1 MCTQLP
7 SELFISKQSS
17 LSLSESSQLGDQVTK
32 IDFTEVQGLYKT
44 KPEAKI
50 MGTDSDVFTVQTV
63 NTEMVTIAL
72 NKKLT
77 KPKYDIFV
85 VVSVTADGIVIR
97 DFRHITITVRKDSF
111 IRKEIF
117 IMDGTLKDS
126 VVGLVCQSCL
136 LFENMTQI
144 DRDNIVSV
152 QNDGII
158 ITSKTIDLNNVQGS
172 TTIAY
177 STYVEIQQ
185 QSTSVTV
192 ANITIHIIRAK
203 FECVLPEDS
212 VANTVVGNLNLNNQF
227 SIGSEFQM
235 SGMSLTLGSVVLDYI
250 EQSKVMKSLKITMS
264 GHTFDTTIMINV
276 QDVNDKSPIF
286 LAKPYNFFTLESAY
300 PGLIVGVVSAT
311 DPDTNS
317 VLTFSISPSDKLLIN
332 EYGVIS
338 IQSGFGVNA
347 SSYNATV
354 TVTDGSHPV
363 TEYVTVEIE
372 QATTSNLQ
380 NRFVGQISENV
391 NSQVIT
397 KVNITGYT
405 NYEFT
410 DRSAHLDFSI
420 DSKTGEVKNAR
431 AFDREKETEREF
443 KYTIVANEE
452 GELKCSLVVIGE
464 ITITVTDQNDEPPE
478 FNSHSYN
485 ATVMENA
492 LAKLLVVPEI
502 STTDKDLNPTV
513 TYNILTHTDKF
524 AIDSS
529 TGTIRT
535 KSQIDREVNKFLT
548 VGVVATDG
556 VNSVTATVTVKILD
570 ANDNNPQLDSGQN
583 SVSVSENSSIG
594 AHVTTI
600 LATDDDDG
608 KNADITFD
616 LVSNG
621 GPFRI
626 NQTTGEITVTG
637 KLDRESSESHRV
649 IIYARDNGK
658 QIRSSSMSVTITVL
672 DVNDNPPVFTI
683 DEIEVEFEENKDC
696 SNQIATISATD
707 ADKSGSNNSI
717 ITYSLLSGNGMHHF
731 ILDPS
736 GILKC
741 NKTLDYEE
749 QSSYQITVKAQD
761 NGSPPLSST
770 QSVIINLRDVNDNV
784 PIFESPPTTITIR
797 YFSATER
804 VIEVFKVTD
813 KDSGEN
819 GRVTYSISGS
829 AANFLSIDSSNG
841 ILRTKGSSINN
852 NNYTLQVIAR
862 DNGIPMKQ
870 RSTSV
875 KVTVV
880 KKGTN
885 QPIQFTQQEINMT
898 VNENRQINSP
908 LESVSS
914 KVTNTA
920 SVTLNYEIIDSSSDL
935 AFGVN
940 STSGMVTLSK
950 PVDREKNDIH
960 EFVVRVKNQADNR
973 ESDLALVRVRIE
985 DENDNKPTFVS
996 SAYFFKV
1003 NENKAISTVVDPE
1016 SRKILARDVD
1026 IGDNAIIEFQLSG
1039 EGLYKECSS
1048 AFSLKNEG
1056 ENKKSIQLSKKVDY
1070 EVLKKCVFSIEAY
1083 NPNNRTMSTSVD
1095 VTVDILDYNDNP
1107 PEFTEQSSNN
1117 VFTVHLLENT
1127 TINDPQNF
1135 GKVKDD
1141 DSGANGDIDLTV
1153 LNDDCWVTVTKV
1165 VGTEELILRLK
1176 ENENIDYE
1184 SGLRLKDCIIK
1195 ASDKGTPL
1203 LSSTVTLSMILI
1215 DVNDNRPVIANPNIN
1230 ASVSRDADVGN
1241 TTIVNEIPATDAD
1254 SGENSKLGYK
1264 IQDSEHS
1271 LKFAIDADTGKITLN
1286 SPLLSVQK
1294 DKITIGI
1301 IVTDKGVPQQSDTA
1315 TVTIHILDEN
1325 PRPYFA
1331 QSKTIEV
1338 TEHAPKNGN
1347 LDTVTAYDRS
1357 GDQII
1362 ECDCTYSLDTDRKDI
1377 IIESNTGAIK
1387 FKNSNYTLDR
1397 ESEPYG
1403 QVIIGVIA
1411 TDKGS
1416 PPKNSKTMPFTIKI
1430 IDINDQSPAFE
1441 KIAYAFKIPQNAP
1454 EGTTIGTVTANDPD
1468 EDPQTLYNIT
1478 ISDNGGFNETVVT
1491 IGNRTG
1497 KITTSGNLTL
1507 RSGQNAVIKGVVF
1520 AQDGEDPTKSPDHST
1535 FEITV
1540 EFDYNNKH
1548 APVFQKTLYET
1559 TINWNLAAGS
1569 PITKVNATDADT
1581 DINGEVTYSITDN
1594 SKREFFTVN
1603 EDGVISLA
1611 YQLDSSLGDTN
1622 TVIVNL
1628 TVKGQDKG
1636 IIPKSSTTTVQVR
1649 VTGQNPGVC
1658 IQGAEHS
1665 KETKELEDE
1674 RQTWSIA
1681 VYALV
1686 GLLCISLVASFFF
1699 VYKWRTSSPVIS
1711 APEERNKKT
1720 YFENMEYDELEKR
1733 KTVEYSQSN
1742 QAFEPP
1748 RKDINFTD
1756 QDPYQKP
1763 YAQAGGASFKT
1774 SPYDEPIPDL
1784 KASSD
1789 EPKPDYPVY
1798 DWETKAT
1805 KVLPPV
1811 VPSSYGS
1818 SS

>member
-1 MCTQLP
+1 
-7 SELFISKQSS
+7 
-17 LSLSESSQLGDQVTK
+17 
-32 IDFTEVQGLYKT
+32 
-44 KPEAKI
+44 
-50 MGTDSDVFTVQTV
+50 MGTDSDVFTVKTV

-72 NKKLT
+72 NNKLT

-97 DFRHITITVRKDSF
+97 DFRHIAITVNKDSV

-126 VVGLVCQSCL
+126 VVGRVCQSCL

-152 QNDGII
+152 ENDGII
-158 ITSKTIDLNNVQGS
+158 ITSKTIDLNNIQGS

-185 QSTSVTV
+185 QFTSVTV

-212 VANTVVGNLNLNNQF
+212 VANTVVGNLNLNNPF
-227 SIGSEFQM
+227 SIDSEFQM

-250 EQSKVMKSLKITMS
+250 EQIEVMKSLEITIS

-317 VLTFSISPSDKLLIN
+317 VLTFSIIPNDKLLIN
-332 EYGVIS
+332 EYGIIS

-347 SSYNATV
+347 TSYNATV
-354 TVTDGSHPV
+354 TVTDGLHPV
-363 TEYVTVEIE
+363 TEYVTVDIE
-372 QATTSNLQ
+372 QATTNNLQ

-478 FNSHSYN
+478 FNSHSYT

-492 LAKLLVVPEI
+492 LEKLMVVPEI

-513 TYNILTHTDKF
+513 TYSISTYTNKF

-535 KSQIDREVNKFLT
+535 ISQIDREYNKSLT

-556 VNSVTATVTVKILD
+556 VNSVTTTVTVKILD
-570 ANDNNPQLDSGQN
+570 ANDNNPQFDSGQN

-600 LATDDDDG
+600 LANDADDG

-626 NQTTGEITVTG
+626 NQTAGEITVTG

-672 DVNDNPPVFTI
+672 DANDNPPVFTI
-683 DEIEVEFEENKDC
+683 DEIEVEFEENKNC
-696 SNQIATISATD
+696 SNRISTISATD
-707 ADKSGSNNSI
+707 ADKSGSINSQ

-741 NKTLDYEE
+741 NKTLNYEE

-804 VIEVFKVTD
+804 VIEVFKATD

-819 GRVTYSISGS
+819 GRVTYSISGT
-829 AANFLSIDSSNG
+829 AASFLSIDPSNG
-841 ILRTKGSSINN
+841 ILRTKSSININN

-862 DNGIPMKQ
+862 DNGNPMKQ

-875 KVTVV
+875 RVTVV

-898 VNENRQINSP
+898 VKENRQINSP

-935 AFGVN
+935 AFDVN
-940 STSGMVTLSK
+940 PTSGMVTLSK

-960 EFVVRVKNQADNR
+960 EFVVRVKNQADNK

-985 DENDNKPTFVS
+985 DENDNKPTFFR

-1003 NENKAISTVVDPE
+1003 YENRAITTVVDPQII
-1016 SRKILARDVD
+1016 KILARDVD

-1048 AFSLKNEG
+1048 AFSLENAG
-1056 ENKKSIQLSKKVDY
+1056 ENAQSIKLSKKVDY

-1083 NPNNRTMSTSVD
+1083 NPNNRTMSTSVY

-1117 VFTVHLLENT
+1117 VFTVHLLEDT
-1127 TINDPQNF
+1127 TINDRQNF
-1135 GKVKDD
+1135 GTVKDD
-1141 DSGANGDIDLTV
+1141 DSGANGDIHLTV
-1153 LNDDCWVTVTKV
+1153 LNDDCWVTVTKDA
-1165 VGTEELILRLK
+1165 EQLILQVK
-1176 ENENIDYE
+1176 ENANLDYE
-1184 SGLRLKDCIIK
+1184 SGPRLKDCIIK
-1195 ASDKGTPL
+1195 ATDKGTPS
-1203 LSSTVTLSMILI
+1203 LSSTVTLSMILV

-1230 ASVSRDADVGN
+1230 TSVSRDADVGN

-1254 SGENSKLGYK
+1254 SGENGKLGYR
-1264 IQDSEHS
+1264 IQASEHS
-1271 LKFAIDADTGKITLN
+1271 SKFTIDADTGKITLN
-1286 SPLLSVQK
+1286 SPLLTVQK
-1294 DKITIGI
+1294 DKMSIAV
-1301 IVTDKGVPQQSDTA
+1301 IVSDKGDPPLSTTA
-1315 TVTIHILDEN
+1315 MVSIHILDEN

-1331 QSKTIEV
+1331 QSETVNV
-1338 TEHAPKNGN
+1338 TEHAPKPNGN
-1347 LDTVTAYDRS
+1347 LGIVEAYDRS

-1362 ECDCTYSLDTDRKDI
+1362 KCDCTYLLDTKREDI
-1377 IIESNTGAIK
+1377 IIESNTGTIK
-1387 FKNSNYTLDR
+1387 FKNSNYALDR

-1403 QVIIGVIA
+1403 KVTIGVIA
-1411 TDKGS
+1411 TDKGL
-1416 PPKNSKTMPFTIKI
+1416 PPKNSKTMPFTINI
-1430 IDINDQSPAFE
+1430 LDINDHSPTF
-1441 KIAYAFKIPQNAP
+1441 KDDYSFKIPQNAP
-1454 EGTTIGTVTANDPD
+1454 EGTTIGTVTAYDID
-1468 EDPQTLYNIT
+1468 EDPQTLYNIS
-1478 ISDNGGFNETVVT
+1478 ISNNGGFNETVVT

-1507 RSGQNAVIKGVVF
+1507 RSGQKGEIEGKVF
-1520 AQDGEDPTKSPDHST
+1520 AVDGKDPTKSPSRVG
-1535 FEITV
+1535 IKIKV
-1540 EFDYNNKH
+1540 EFDSNNKH
-1548 APVFQKTLYET
+1548 APVFQNTPYET
-1559 TINWNLAAGS
+1559 AITWNLAAGS

-1581 DINGEVTYSITDN
+1581 GRSGNVTYSIIEN

-1603 EDGVISLA
+1603 NKDGVISLA
-1611 YQLDSSLGDTN
+1611 YQLDSSIGDTDKVKLYLTIKAQDN
-1622 TVIVNL
+1622 GIV
-1628 TVKGQDKG
+1628 
-1636 IIPKSSTTTVQVR
+1636 PKSSTTTVTLQ

-1665 KETKELEDE
+1665 KETQELEDE
-1674 RQTWSIA
+1674 RATWTIA
-1681 VYALV
+1681 VYVLV
-1686 GLLCISLVASFFF
+1686 GLLCVFIVLSFFF

-1711 APEERNKKT
+1711 TPAERNKQT
-1720 YFENMEYDELEKR
+1720 YFDNMEYDELEKR

-1748 RKDINFTD
+1748 RKDIDFTE
-1756 QDPYQKP
+1756 QDPYQKI
-1763 YAQAGGASFKT
+1763 S
-1774 SPYDEPIPDL
+1774 EN
-1784 KASSD
+1784 
-1789 EPKPDYPVY
+1789 
-1798 DWETKAT
+1798 TKDI
-1805 KVLPPV
+1805 
-1811 VPSSYGS
+1811 
-1818 SS
+1818 